1 MRNINVTTRGKST
14 RENRG
19 ESDQYDTRKLK
30 VEKKTVTSNRGN
42 NATTAPLT
50 MKITT
55 SPGRCKPLKRKGEMK
70 TNAGFDIFDDRRSSR
85 ADITKAE
92 VVPSMPDIKLAAV
105 VHVDKDP
112 RHS

>member
-1 MRNINVTTRGKST
+1 MTTRGQPTK
-14 RENRG
+14 ENRR

-50 MKITT
+50 MKITA
-55 SPGRCKPLKRKGEMK
+55 SPGRYEPFKMKGKVK

-92 VVPSMPDIKLAAV
+92 VVPSMPDIKLAPV

>member
-1 MRNINVTTRGKST
+1 M
-14 RENRG
+14 
-19 ESDQYDTRKLK
+19 
-30 VEKKTVTSNRGN
+30 EKKTVTSKRGN

-50 MKITT
+50 MKLTT
-55 SPGRCKPLKRKGEMK
+55 SPGRCEPLKMKGEMK

-92 VVPSMPDIKLAAV
+92 VVLSLPDKKLADFE
-105 VHVDKDP
+105 HVDKDP

>member
-1 MRNINVTTRGKST
+1 MATRGQATK
-14 RENRG
+14 ENRR

-42 NATTAPLT
+42 NPTTAPLT
-50 MKITT
+50 MKIMA
-55 SPGRCKPLKRKGEMK
+55 SPGRYKPFKMKGKMK

-85 ADITKAE
+85 ADIMKAE
-92 VVPSMPDIKLAAV
+92 VVPSMPDETFADV
-105 VHVDKDP
+105 EHVDKDP